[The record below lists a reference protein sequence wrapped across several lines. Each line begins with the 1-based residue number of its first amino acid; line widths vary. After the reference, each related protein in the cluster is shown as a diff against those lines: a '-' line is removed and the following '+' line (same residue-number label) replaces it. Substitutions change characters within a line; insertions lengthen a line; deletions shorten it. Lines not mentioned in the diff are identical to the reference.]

1 MGPESN
7 ITRVFIKRGKFGH
20 TNMNIQGEDGH
31 MKMEAVVGVVL
42 NKEHLG
48 TPGPGRGK
56 ALP

>member
-7 ITRVFIKRGKFGH
+7 ITLVFIRRGKFGH
-20 TNMNIQGEDGH
+20 TNMNTQGEDSH
-31 MKMEAVVGVVL
+31 VKMEAEVGVVL
-42 NKEHLG
+42 HKEYLG